1 MSARV
6 LRATALGLAVALA
19 TVSVRADTP
28 ATVWERARDP
38 QVATRDALHAYVEQA
53 LTTSALSS
61 VPVLRSSV
69 VSHARD
75 LLLEAHAETSPDAR
89 LRFDLGEVYEKL
101 QEHERAVTVLSA
113 AIKDHPDAPGV
124 VDAIESL
131 SFAYARLDRPKE
143 ERATYFAYLA
153 TVTDEHAKGTAVL
166 NLAEAEM
173 RLGNLPEA
181 IARYRESVALVA
193 GGAGQ
198 SSQET
203 TLLATWGLAVALDR
217 AGDPHAAQ
225 EEALLGTQLD
235 PGERTLEY
243 GENVFFVPEYE
254 RHWYPRAGA
263 GRGGEA
269 GDRAAL
275 RRALLGSLREA
286 LVRLPEGGGADGA
299 LDPAGPPPSRRDAR
313 ARARRESVARRA
325 GEEAGQAEDPEAR
338 AARPA
343 AGSDAGSGQ
352 QPLRPLSFTPP
363 APPAS
368 LRGSSAPRAERSR
381 GRRACPCAGCCTSR
395 RAPRR
400 CRRSRTSP
408 SAPA

>member
-6 LRATALGLAVALA
+6 FRTSALGLAVALA
-19 TVSVRADTP
+19 TASVRADTP

-53 LTTSALSS
+53 LTTSAVSS

-124 VDAIESL
+124 IDAIESL

-153 TVTDEHAKGTAVL
+153 AVTDEHAKGTAVL

-198 SSQET
+198 STQET

-217 AGDPHAAQ
+217 AGDPHAAE

-254 RHWYPRAGA
+254 RHWYLALALAEEAKQAIEPHYAARYWEACEKRWAAYLKEAAPTERWIPLARRHLAETHERVLAARAVVEGPQKKPGKP
-263 GRGGEA
+263 GRGVDKPKTPKRG
-269 GDRAAL
+269 
-275 RRALLGSLREA
+275 
-286 LVRLPEGGGADGA
+286 LP
-299 LDPAGPPPSRRDAR
+299 DPLP
-313 ARARRESVARRA
+313 
-325 GEEAGQAEDPEAR
+325 DP
-338 AARPA
+338 
-343 AGSDAGSGQ
+343 
-352 QPLRPLSFTPP
+352 TPDP
-363 APPAS
+363 
-368 LRGSSAPRAERSR
+368 GSSPFSH
-381 GRRACPCAGCCTSR
+381 
-395 RAPRR
+395 
-400 CRRSRTSP
+400 
-408 SAPA
+408 